1 MSLITVNI
9 YNKNFSQNGGKK
21 MNSKKIAGEKAV
33 EFIKDGMIIGLG
45 TGSTVYYTITKLAK
59 KVKEGLSIKA
69 VSTSSSTT
77 KLATQ
82 LGIEIVPF
90 NEVEYIDLT
99 IDGAD
104 EVDNN
109 LNGIKG
115 GGGAL
120 LYEKLVASSSK
131 KVIWVVD
138 RSKMISTLG
147 NFPLPIEVVPFAHH
161 QVLNKLKSL
170 SLNPVLRK
178 LDHNYYITDGQHYII
193 DLSLEKIESPYELD
207 KTLKSLPGVIETGL
221 FLHMADMVIVGD
233 ENKVEILNSKN
244 KL

>member
-1 MSLITVNI
+1 
-9 YNKNFSQNGGKK
+9 

-45 TGSTVYYTITKLAK
+45 TGSTVYYTINKLAE
-59 KVKEGLSIKA
+59 KVREGLGIKA

-90 NEVEYIDLT
+90 DEVDYIDLT

-120 LYEKLVASSSK
+120 LYEKLVASYSK
-131 KVIWVVD
+131 KIIWVVD
-138 RSKMISTLG
+138 KSKMVSILG
-147 NFPLPIEVVPFAHH
+147 KFPLPIEVIPFAHH
-161 QVLNKLKSL
+161 QVFNKLKSL
-170 SLNPVLRK
+170 NLNPKLRK
-178 LDHNYYITDGQHYII
+178 VDHSFYITDGEHYII

-207 KTLKSLPGVIETGL
+207 NTLKSIPGVVETGL
-221 FLHMADMVIVGD
+221 FLNMADMVIVGN
-233 ENKVEILNSKN
+233 EGKVGIVNSKSRQ
-244 KL
+244 